1 MQRRITLPVQPKLK
15 SGGGNS
21 SPKSP
26 KKLNKEKIMFDPL
39 YISENER
46 WIAGWRGYY
55 SATTDGKVKSYVN
68 DVVIELSINFQK
80 DRNGGE
86 YGVVTFW
93 VGTKMEYY
101 HVSRLVYETFVRPLG
116 NEERIVCKNGNRRDL
131 RLENLEVQTITEVNN
146 NPDRIAKDKASKY
159 ATILLQPENSDEVI
173 EIVGYVNAQE
183 TCGIHGGML
192 RTKIRK
198 AEKEGQSFITYKK
211 TRYDFKVKR
220 SARYDNCDP
229 NNARKKAA

>member
-1 MQRRITLPVQPKLK
+1 
-15 SGGGNS
+15 
-21 SPKSP
+21 
-26 KKLNKEKIMFDPL
+26 MFGPL

-68 DVVIELSINFQK
+68 DSVIELSINFQK
-80 DRNGGE
+80 DKNGGE

-101 HVSRLVYETFVRPLG
+101 HVSRLVYETFVRPL
-116 NEERIVCKNGNRRDL
+116 EKDERIVCINGNRRDL
-131 RLENLEVQTITEVNN
+131 RLENLTVQTVTEVNN
-146 NPDRIAKDKASKY
+146 NPNRIAKDKASKY

-173 EIVGYVNAQE
+173 EIVGYVNAMA

-192 RTKIRK
+192 RTKIRQ
-198 AEKEGQSFITYKK
+198 AEREGKSYITYKK
-211 TRYDFKVKR
+211 TRYEFVVER

-229 NNARKKAA
+229 YNARKKAA

>member
-1 MQRRITLPVQPKLK
+1 M
-15 SGGGNS
+15 
-21 SPKSP
+21 
-26 KKLNKEKIMFDPL
+26 
-39 YISENER
+39 
-46 WIAGWRGYY
+46 
-55 SATTDGKVKSYVN
+55 KSYVN
-68 DVVIELSINFQK
+68 DTVIELSINFPK
-80 DRNGGE
+80 DRHGGE

-93 VGTKMEYY
+93 VGTKIEYY

-116 NEERIVCKNGNRRDL
+116 KDERIVCINGNRRDL
-131 RLENLEVQTITEVNN
+131 RLENLTVQTVTEVNN

-183 TCGIHGGML
+183 TCGIPGGLL
-192 RTKIRK
+192 RTRIRK
-198 AEKEGQSFITYKK
+198 AEREGNSFIIYKK
-211 TRYDFKVKR
+211 TRYEFIVER

>member
-1 MQRRITLPVQPKLK
+1 
-15 SGGGNS
+15 
-21 SPKSP
+21 
-26 KKLNKEKIMFDPL
+26 MFDPL

-68 DVVIELSINFQK
+68 DTVIELSINFPK
-80 DRNGGE
+80 DRHGGE
-86 YGVVTFW
+86 YGVVTFS

-101 HVSRLVYETFVRPLG
+101 HVSRLVYETFVRPLDKD
-116 NEERIVCKNGNRRDL
+116 ERIVCINGNRRDL
-131 RLENLEVQTITEVNN
+131 RLENLTVQTVTEVNN
-146 NPDRIAKDKASKY
+146 NPVRIAKDKASKY

-183 TCGIHGGML
+183 TCGMRGGML
-192 RTKIRK
+192 RTKIRQ
-198 AEKEGQSFITYKK
+198 AEREGKSYITYKK
-211 TRYDFKVKR
+211 TRYEFIVER
-220 SARYDNCDP
+220 SARYENCDP

>member
-1 MQRRITLPVQPKLK
+1 MC
-15 SGGGNS
+15 
-21 SPKSP
+21 
-26 KKLNKEKIMFDPL
+26 DPL

-46 WIAGWRGYY
+46 WIKGWRGYY

-80 DRNGGE
+80 DRSGGE
-86 YGVVTFW
+86 
-93 VGTKMEYY
+93 Y
-101 HVSRLVYETFVRPLG
+101 HVSRLIYETFVRPLAD
-116 NEERIVCKNGNRRDL
+116 NERIVCKNGNRRDL
-131 RLENLEVQTITEVNN
+131 RLENLEVQTVTEVNN

-192 RTKIRK
+192 RTKIRQ
-198 AEKEGQSFITYKK
+198 AEREGKSYITYKK
-211 TRYDFKVKR
+211 TRYEFIVER

>member
-1 MQRRITLPVQPKLK
+1 
-15 SGGGNS
+15 
-21 SPKSP
+21 
-26 KKLNKEKIMFDPL
+26 MFDPY

-68 DVVIELSINFQK
+68 DTVIELSINFQK
-80 DRNGGE
+80 DRCGSE

-101 HVSRLVYETFVRPLG
+101 HVSRLVYETFVRPL
-116 NEERIVCKNGNRRDL
+116 EKDERVVCLNGNRRDL
-131 RLENLEVQTITEVNN
+131 RLENLTVQTITEVNN

-159 ATILLQPENSDEVI
+159 AKILLQPENSDEVI
-173 EIVGYVNAQE
+173 FIDGYVNAMD
-183 TCGIHGGML
+183 TCGMNGGIL

-211 TRYDFKVKR
+211 TRYEFLVER

>member
-1 MQRRITLPVQPKLK
+1 
-15 SGGGNS
+15 
-21 SPKSP
+21 
-26 KKLNKEKIMFDPL
+26 MFDPD

-55 SATTDGKVKSYVN
+55 SVTKDGIAKSYVN
-68 DVVIELSINFQK
+68 DSVIELSINFQK

-101 HVSRLVYETFVRPLG
+101 HVSRLVYETFVRPL
-116 NEERIVCKNGNRRDL
+116 EKDERIVCKNGNRRDL

-146 NPDRIAKDKASKY
+146 NPARIAKDKASKY

-183 TCGIHGGML
+183 TCGIPGGLL
-192 RTKIRK
+192 RTRIRK
-198 AEKEGQSFITYKK
+198 AEREGNSFIIYKK
-211 TRYDFKVKR
+211 TRYEFIVER
-220 SARYDNCDP
+220 SARYANADP

>member
-1 MQRRITLPVQPKLK
+1 MC
-15 SGGGNS
+15 
-21 SPKSP
+21 
-26 KKLNKEKIMFDPL
+26 DPL

-46 WIAGWRGYY
+46 WIKGWRGYY

-80 DRNGGE
+80 DRSGGE

-101 HVSRLVYETFVRPLG
+101 HVSRLIYETFVRPLAD
-116 NEERIVCKNGNRRDL
+116 NERIVCKNGNRRDL
-131 RLENLEVQTITEVNN
+131 RLENLEVQTVTEVNN
-146 NPDRIAKDKASKY
+146 NPDRIAKDKAKKY
-159 ATILLQPENSDEVI
+159 ATILLQPENSDKVI
-173 EIVGYVNAQE
+173 EIVGYVNAMA
-183 TCGIHGGML
+183 TCGIHGGIL

-198 AEKEGQSFITYKK
+198 AEREGKSFIIYKK
-211 TRYDFKVKR
+211 ERIDFLVER

>member
-1 MQRRITLPVQPKLK
+1 M
-15 SGGGNS
+15 
-21 SPKSP
+21 
-26 KKLNKEKIMFDPL
+26 
-39 YISENER
+39 
-46 WIAGWRGYY
+46 A
-55 SATTDGKVKSYVN
+55 KSYVN
-68 DVVIELSINFQK
+68 DTVIELSINFQK

-86 YGVVTFW
+86 YGVVTFL

-101 HVSRLVYETFVRPLG
+101 HVSRLVYETFVRPLAKD
-116 NEERIVCKNGNRRDL
+116 ERIVCINGNRRDL
-131 RLENLEVQTITEVNN
+131 RLENLTVQTITEVNN

-183 TCGIHGGML
+183 TCGIHGGIL
-192 RTKIRK
+192 RRKIRQ
-198 AEKEGQSFITYKK
+198 AEREGKSYITHKK
-211 TRYDFKVKR
+211 TRYEFIVER

>member
-1 MQRRITLPVQPKLK
+1 
-15 SGGGNS
+15 
-21 SPKSP
+21 
-26 KKLNKEKIMFDPL
+26 MFDPN

-55 SATTDGKVKSYVN
+55 SVTKDGKVKNYKH
-68 DVVIELSINFQK
+68 DVVTEVAHHISPDSNGQDYVTVTLELYYEQENFS
-80 DRNGGE
+80 
-86 YGVVTFW
+86 
-93 VGTKMEYY
+93 
-101 HVSRLVYETFVRPLG
+101 VSRLVYETFVRPLDKD
-116 NEERIVCKNGNRRDL
+116 ERIVCINGNRRDL
-131 RLENLEVQTITEVNN
+131 RLENLKVQTVTEVNN
-146 NPDRIAKDKASKY
+146 NPNRIAKDKAAKY

-192 RTKIRK
+192 RTKIRQ
-198 AEKEGQSFITYKK
+198 AEREGKSYITYKK
-211 TRYDFKVKR
+211 TRYEFIVER

>member
-1 MQRRITLPVQPKLK
+1 
-15 SGGGNS
+15 
-21 SPKSP
+21 
-26 KKLNKEKIMFDPL
+26 MFDPD

-55 SATTDGKVKSYVN
+55 SVTKDGIAKSYVN
-68 DVVIELSINFQK
+68 DSVIELSINFQK

-93 VGTKMEYY
+93 VGTKMAYY
-101 HVSRLVYETFVRPLG
+101 HVSRLVYETFVRPL
-116 NEERIVCKNGNRRDL
+116 EKDERIVCKNGNRRDL

-146 NPDRIAKDKASKY
+146 NPARIAKDKASKY

-183 TCGIHGGML
+183 TCGIPGGLL
-192 RTKIRK
+192 RTRIRK
-198 AEKEGQSFITYKK
+198 AEREGNSFIIYKK
-211 TRYDFKVKR
+211 TRYEFIVER
-220 SARYDNCDP
+220 SARYANADP

>member
-1 MQRRITLPVQPKLK
+1 
-15 SGGGNS
+15 
-21 SPKSP
+21 
-26 KKLNKEKIMFDPL
+26 MFDPL

-46 WIAGWRGYY
+46 WVAGWRGYY
-55 SATTDGKVKSYVN
+55 SVTKDGIAKSYVN
-68 DVVIELSINFQK
+68 DTVIELSINFQK

-86 YGVVTFW
+86 YGVVTFL

-101 HVSRLVYETFVRPLG
+101 HVSRLVYETFVRPLAKD
-116 NEERIVCKNGNRRDL
+116 ERIVCINGNRRDL
-131 RLENLEVQTITEVNN
+131 RLENLTVQTVTEVNN

-183 TCGIHGGML
+183 TCGIHGGIL

-198 AEKEGQSFITYKK
+198 AEREGKSYITYKK
-211 TRYDFKVKR
+211 TRYEFIVER
-220 SARYDNCDP
+220 STRYNNCDP

>member
-1 MQRRITLPVQPKLK
+1 
-15 SGGGNS
+15 
-21 SPKSP
+21 
-26 KKLNKEKIMFDPL
+26 MFDTN

-46 WIAGWRGYY
+46 WVDGWHGYY
-55 SATTDGKVKSYVN
+55 SITKAGVAKSYVN
-68 DVVIELSINFQK
+68 DTVIELSTHFSE
-80 DRNGGE
+80 DRNGTV
-86 YGVVTFW
+86 YGTVTFW
-93 VGTKMEYY
+93 VGTRLEYY
-101 HVSRLVYETFVRPLG
+101 HVSRLVYETFIRPLAKD
-116 NEERIVCKNGNRRDL
+116 ERIVCINGNRRDL
-131 RLENLEVQTITEVNN
+131 RLENLTVQTVTEVNN

-159 ATILLQPENSDEVI
+159 ATILLEPENSDKVI

-183 TCGIHGGML
+183 TCGIHGGIL

-198 AEKEGQSFITYKK
+198 AEREGKSFIIYKK

>member
-1 MQRRITLPVQPKLK
+1 
-15 SGGGNS
+15 
-21 SPKSP
+21 
-26 KKLNKEKIMFDPL
+26 MFDSL

-80 DRNGGE
+80 DRNGVE
-86 YGVVTFW
+86 YGTVGFW

-159 ATILLQPENSDEVI
+159 AKILLQPENSDEVI
-173 EIVGYVNAQE
+173 FIDGYVNAMD

-211 TRYDFKVKR
+211 TRYEFIVER

>member
-1 MQRRITLPVQPKLK
+1 
-15 SGGGNS
+15 
-21 SPKSP
+21 
-26 KKLNKEKIMFDPL
+26 MFDSL

-46 WIAGWRGYY
+46 WVNGWRGYY
-55 SATTDGKVKSYVN
+55 SVTKAGIVKSYVN

-101 HVSRLVYETFVRPLG
+101 HVSRLIYETFVRPLAD
-116 NEERIVCKNGNRRDL
+116 NERIVCKNGNRRDL
-131 RLENLEVQTITEVNN
+131 RLENLEVQTVTEVNN

-159 ATILLQPENSDEVI
+159 ATILLQPETSDELI
-173 EIVGYVNAQE
+173 EIVGYVNAMD

-192 RTKIRK
+192 RTKIRQ
-198 AEKEGQSFITYKK
+198 AEREGKSYITYKK
-211 TRYDFKVKR
+211 TRYEFIVER

>member
-1 MQRRITLPVQPKLK
+1 
-15 SGGGNS
+15 
-21 SPKSP
+21 
-26 KKLNKEKIMFDPL
+26 MFDPL

-46 WIAGWRGYY
+46 WIKGWRGYY
-55 SATTDGKVKSYVN
+55 SVTKAGIVKSYVN
-68 DVVIELSINFQK
+68 DSVIELSINFQK

-101 HVSRLVYETFVRPLG
+101 HVSRLMYETFVRPLAD
-116 NEERIVCKNGNRRDL
+116 NERIVCKNGNRRDL
-131 RLENLEVQTITEVNN
+131 RLENLEVQTVTEVNN

-173 EIVGYVNAQE
+173 FIDGYVNAMD
-183 TCGIHGGML
+183 TCGIHGGIL
-192 RTKIRK
+192 RKKIRQ
-198 AEKEGQSFITYKK
+198 AEREGKSYITYKK
-211 TRYDFKVKR
+211 TRYEFIVER

>member
-1 MQRRITLPVQPKLK
+1 
-15 SGGGNS
+15 
-21 SPKSP
+21 
-26 KKLNKEKIMFDPL
+26 MFDPL

-46 WIAGWRGYY
+46 WVAGWRGYY
-55 SATTDGKVKSYVN
+55 SVTKDGIAKSYVN
-68 DVVIELSINFQK
+68 DTVIELSINFQK

-86 YGVVTFW
+86 YGVVTFL

-101 HVSRLVYETFVRPLG
+101 HVSRLVYETFVRPL
-116 NEERIVCKNGNRRDL
+116 EKDERIVCINGNRRDL

-183 TCGIHGGML
+183 TCGIHGGIL

-198 AEKEGQSFITYKK
+198 AEREGKSYITYKK
-211 TRYDFKVKR
+211 TRYEFIVER

>member
-1 MQRRITLPVQPKLK
+1 
-15 SGGGNS
+15 
-21 SPKSP
+21 
-26 KKLNKEKIMFDPL
+26 MFDPL

-46 WIAGWRGYY
+46 WVAGWRGYY
-55 SATTDGKVKSYVN
+55 SVTKDGIAKSYVN
-68 DVVIELSINFQK
+68 DTVIELSINFQK

-86 YGVVTFW
+86 YGVVTFL

-101 HVSRLVYETFVRPLG
+101 HVSRLVYETFVRPLAKD
-116 NEERIVCKNGNRRDL
+116 ERIVCINGNRRDL
-131 RLENLEVQTITEVNN
+131 RLENLTVQTVTEVNN

-183 TCGIHGGML
+183 TCGIHGGIL

-198 AEKEGQSFITYKK
+198 AEREGKSYITYKK
-211 TRYDFKVKR
+211 TRYEFIVER